1 MKQKIVRILA
11 VLLAFAFFALYP
23 AQTFALAEENAQ
35 SDEYAGM
42 TNEEKQAQIEQK
54 LKEIDEK
61 LSSLGEQSKET
72 EEYINT
78 LDEKISYLQKQL
90 RYSEN
95 KIETTKNKISSL
107 QKQYDENESNIAKLN
122 EDVAKLET
130 QINELSQ
137 NFAQNLSLYYQRVR
151 ALYISGETSTV
162 ALLLTCDDISS
173 LFTRFEMIKRV
184 SKSDKEL
191 LQSLQTQA
199 KEISKSRLE
208 MEEKKNTLSNDQVV
222 LKSTEQNLSASITTL
237 ENEQSDYNEKQS
249 SYESQKDESDKL
261 LKQLEDEK
269 QTYSEYRNQDQ
280 AELEAVNAEIA
291 KAAEEFKKKMEAKKA
306 KTTTTTT
313 TTTTKAST
321 EAQTNENGET
331 VSSEAQTAQQTTEKT
346 TAPVTTKPTT
356 ASDPGKLQMTY
367 PVPSQTKITCGFGSA
382 GYSGHTG
389 VDFSCA
395 SGSSVVAAESGY
407 VIISTDLTNSDGSY
421 RSYGRYIVIMHD
433 KTDSAG
439 NYVYTLYAHN
449 SSRLVSTGDYVSK
462 GQQIAKSGS
471 TGNSTGP
478 HCHFEVRT
486 PTADYSN
493 CVNPTYYLP

>member
-1 MKQKIVRILA
+1 MKQRFIKIAA

-23 AQTFALAEENAQ
+23 ANTFALAEEAAQ
-35 SDEYAGM
+35 SDEYAGL

-90 RYSEN
+90 QYSEN
-95 KIETTKNKISSL
+95 KIETTKKKITSL
-107 QKQYDENESNIAKLN
+107 QKQYDENEADIAKLN
-122 EDVAKLET
+122 DDVAKLET
-130 QINELSQ
+130 QIVELQQ
-137 NFAQNLSLYYQRVR
+137 NFVQSLSAYYQRVR

-173 LFTRFEMIKRV
+173 LFTRLEMIKRV

-191 LQSLQTQA
+191 LQSLESQA
-199 KEISKSRLE
+199 QEISKSRLE
-208 MEEKKNTLSNDQVV
+208 MEDKKNTLANDQTV
-222 LKSTEQNLSASITTL
+222 LKTTKQNLEASITSL
-237 ENEQSDYNEKQS
+237 ESEQQSYNQKQS
-249 SYESQKDESDKL
+249 SYESQKKESDEL

-291 KAAEEFKKKMEAKKA
+291 KAAEAFKKKMEAEKA

-313 TTTTKAST
+313 TTKAETSSQP
-321 EAQTNENGET
+321 QTDENGE
-331 VSSEAQTAQQTTEKT
+331 SQSEQS
-346 TAPVTTKPTT
+346 TAPVTTQATT
-356 ASDPGKLQMTY
+356 SSDPSKLQMTY
-367 PVPSQTKITCGFGSA
+367 PVPSQTTITCGYGSA
-382 GYSGHTG
+382 GYAGHTG

-407 VIISTDLTNSDGSY
+407 VIISADLTNSDGSY

-462 GQQIAKSGS
+462 GQQIALSGS

>member
-11 VLLAFAFFALYP
+11 VLLAFAFFTVYP
-23 AQTFALAEENAQ
+23 AHTFALAQDSTAS

-42 TNEEKQAQIEQK
+42 TNEEKQAAIKQK
-54 LKEIDEK
+54 LKQVDEK
-61 LSSLGEQSKET
+61 LDSLGQQSKET
-72 EEYINT
+72 QEYIDT
-78 LDEKISYLQKQL
+78 LDEKISYLSQELK
-90 RYSEN
+90 YSKN
-95 KIETTKNKISSL
+95 KIESTKKKISSL
-107 QKQYDENESNIAKLN
+107 QKQYEQNEAEIAQLTT
-122 EDVAKLET
+122 DVANLEVQT
-130 QINELSQ
+130 AELQQ
-137 NFAQNLSLYYQRVR
+137 NFAQSLSVYYQRVR
-151 ALYISGETSTV
+151 ALYISGETSTI

-173 LFTRFEMIKRV
+173 LLTRYEMIKRV

-199 KEISKSRLE
+199 TELSKSKLE
-208 MEEKKNTLSNDQVV
+208 MEDKKNTLSNDQTV
-222 LKSTEQNLSASITTL
+222 LKTTEQNLSASITNL
-237 ENEQSDYNEKQS
+237 ESEQESYNEKQTA
-249 SYESQKDESDKL
+249 YESQKDESDKL
-261 LKQLEDEK
+261 LKKLEDEK

-280 AELEAVNAEIA
+280 AELEAVNADIA
-291 KAAEEFKKKMEAKKA
+291 KAAEEFKKKMEAEKA
-306 KTTTTTT
+306 KTTTKKA
-313 TTTTKAST
+313 TTTTKPST
-321 EAQTNENGET
+321 TKSNNT
-331 VSSEAQTAQQTTEKT
+331 DVSESTTEST
-346 TAPVTTKPTT
+346 TQPTT
-356 ASDPGKLQMTY
+356 EEDSGKLKMTY

-382 GYSGHTG
+382 GYAGHTG
-389 VDFSCA
+389 VDFSCP

-407 VIISTDLTNSDGSY
+407 VIISKDLTNSNGTY

-449 SSRLVSTGDYVSK
+449 SSRLVSEGQYVQK
-462 GQQIAKSGS
+462 GQQIALSGS